1 MISAAAG
8 HTETLWVEDQWQNT
22 HLNND
27 GRQQTIVWWE
37 IISLLLTKLECK
49 NLNLAMMGG
58 QHENKQLLTTMASY
72 LLVSVL
78 YCPLPTW
85 LTAQT
90 LNWYER
96 AGVRPF
102 TVAPVTVGS
111 TSGKYTLQGESG
123 IQRGAEH
130 FYLKSTRDMI
140 YTVQTIMWN
149 KCKINVFECILKC
162 NVFLWWQSWI
172 FSVITLVF
180 SVTWSFRHYKCLCD
194 NFSSV

>member
-1 MISAAAG
+1 
-8 HTETLWVEDQWQNT
+8 
-22 HLNND
+22 
-27 GRQQTIVWWE
+27 
-37 IISLLLTKLECK
+37 
-49 NLNLAMMGG
+49 MGG
-58 QHENKQLLTTMASY
+58 QHENKQLLTTMVSY

-123 IQRGAEH
+123 IQRGAEQG
-130 FYLKSTRDMI
+130 T
-140 YTVQTIMWN
+140 
-149 KCKINVFECILKC
+149 
-162 NVFLWWQSWI
+162 
-172 FSVITLVF
+172 
-180 SVTWSFRHYKCLCD
+180 
-194 NFSSV
+194 

>member
-8 HTETLWVEDQWQNT
+8 HTGTLWVEDQWQNT
-22 HLNND
+22 RLNND

-37 IISLLLTKLECK
+37 IISLCWPSLSVKK
-49 NLNLAMMGG
+49 MNFAMMGG
-58 QHENKQLLTTMASY
+58 QQENKQLLTTMASY

-102 TVAPVTVGS
+102 TMAPVTVGS

-123 IQRGAEH
+123 IQRGVEH
-130 FYLKSTRDMI
+130 FYLKITRDII
-140 YTVQTIMWN
+140 YL
-149 KCKINVFECILKC
+149 CIYY
-162 NVFLWWQSWI
+162 I
-172 FSVITLVF
+172 II
-180 SVTWSFRHYKCLCD
+180 HYCS
-194 NFSSV
+194 NFWVR